1 MEYHHLTCISP
12 IDGRYKLKTDELEN
26 YFSEMSFNKYRIL
39 IEIEYLISLGKLELY
54 EELDE
59 PMTDFL
65 RNIYANFDF
74 DECVKLKKIEEEIN
88 HDVKAIE
95 YYIKNI
101 LTNKD
106 SSLEMINYIHFG
118 LTSQDINSSAN
129 ILMIMQ
135 SISNVLLPK
144 LNEMFS
150 LIKSNSLEWSKIPL
164 LAKTHGQSA
173 SPTFLGKELLVFYER
188 LIIQTKKLNGINYTT
203 KFGGANGNFNAHY
216 MALPNIDWIDFAN
229 KFVQIF
235 GLKRNQY
242 TTQID
247 HYDNYAEVFDC
258 LKRINVILID
268 LCQDIWLYISRNI
281 LVQKVNK
288 REVGSSTMPHKVNP
302 INFENAEGNLLL
314 ANSMFEFFSRKLPV
328 SRLQR
333 DLTDSTI
340 LRNVGTA
347 FGHSVIAYNSILEGL
362 NKLQVNEPQ
371 INRELEDNFIVI
383 SEGIQTRMKV
393 LGIGGSY
400 EKMKELTR
408 NNKDSSEIKKELIQF
423 IEQSE
428 FTGDEKKYLKT
439 ITPFNY
445 TGVYKL

>member
-1 MEYHHLTCISP
+1 
-12 IDGRYKLKTDELEN
+12 
-26 YFSEMSFNKYRIL
+26 
-39 IEIEYLISLGKLELY
+39 
-54 EELDE
+54 
-59 PMTDFL
+59 
-65 RNIYANFDF
+65 
-74 DECVKLKKIEEEIN
+74 
-88 HDVKAIE
+88 
-95 YYIKNI
+95 
-101 LTNKD
+101 
-106 SSLEMINYIHFG
+106 MINYIHFG

-129 ILMIMQ
+129 ILMIKQ
-135 SISNVLLPK
+135 SISKVLLPK
-144 LNEMFS
+144 LNDMFS
-150 LIKSNSLEWSKIPL
+150 LIKSNILEWSKIPL
-164 LAKTHGQSA
+164 LSKTHGQSA

-188 LIIQTKKLNGINYTT
+188 LVIQARKLNSINYTT
-203 KFGGANGNFNAHY
+203 KFGGANGNFNAHH
-216 MALPNIDWIDFAN
+216 MALPNIDWIEFAN

-235 GLKRNQY
+235 GLERNQY

-288 REVGSSTMPHKVNP
+288 KEVGSSTMPHKVNP

-314 ANSMFEFFSRKLPV
+314 ANSMLEFFSRKLPV

-347 FGHSVIAYNSILEGL
+347 FGHSIIAYNSILEGL
-362 NKLQVNEPQ
+362 NKLQVNEKQ
-371 INRELEDNFIVI
+371 INKELEENFIVI
-383 SEGIQTRMKV
+383 AEGIQTRMKV

-400 EKMKELTR
+400 EKMKEMTR
-408 NNKDSSEIKKELIQF
+408 NNKDSSEIKKELIKF
-423 IEQSE
+423 IEQSG
-428 FTGDEKKYLKT
+428 FTADEKKYLKT

-445 TGVYKL
+445 TGIYKL

>member
-1 MEYHHLTCISP
+1 MEYHHLKCISP
-12 IDGRYKLKTDELEN
+12 IDGRYKSKTDELEN

-54 EELDE
+54 DELDD

-65 RNIYANFDF
+65 RNIYKNFNF
-74 DECVKLKKIEEEIN
+74 EECVKLKKIEEEIN

-101 LTNKD
+101 LTDKD

-129 ILMIMQ
+129 ILMIKQ
-135 SISNVLLPK
+135 SISKVLLPK
-144 LNEMFS
+144 LNDMFS
-150 LIKSNSLEWSKIPL
+150 LIKSNILEWSKIPL
-164 LAKTHGQSA
+164 LSKTHGQSA

-188 LIIQTKKLNGINYTT
+188 LVIQARKLNSINYTT
-203 KFGGANGNFNAHY
+203 KFGGANGNFNAHH
-216 MALPNIDWIDFAN
+216 MALPNIDWIEFAN

-235 GLKRNQY
+235 GLERNQY

-288 REVGSSTMPHKVNP
+288 KEVGSSTMPHKVNP

-314 ANSMFEFFSRKLPV
+314 ANSMLEFFSRKLPV

-347 FGHSVIAYNSILEGL
+347 FGHSIIAYNSILEGL
-362 NKLQVNEPQ
+362 NKLQVNEKQ
-371 INRELEDNFIVI
+371 INKELEENFIVI
-383 SEGIQTRMKV
+383 AEGIQTRMKV

-400 EKMKELTR
+400 EKMKEMTR
-408 NNKDSSEIKKELIQF
+408 NNKDSSEIKKELIKF
-423 IEQSE
+423 IEQSG
-428 FTGDEKKYLKT
+428 FTADEKKYLKT

-445 TGVYKL
+445 TGIYKL